1 MAEIVERAILACVNP
16 ITGSQG
22 RTSCVC
28 DLQPTTVDTL
38 IGLRWLPAKR
48 AEGVDAIVTAFRR
61 FAGRA
66 LDVARRGALDLRNV
80 QRR

>member
-48 AEGVDAIVTAFRR
+48 AEGIDAIVTLFDASPAERSTW
-61 FAGRA
+61 
-66 LDVARRGALDLRNV
+66 RRGALDLWNV